1 MLGQRVEVD
10 RGIMEGYGQI
20 LRVSTALSCV
30 LGLPLRVQKIQA
42 GHSMQGLSIMTGRPQ
57 HLSGLE
63 MIGDLYD
70 GQLEGA
76 EIGSTE
82 VTFTPEEI
90 KGGIHTAD
98 TKTAGSVSCEMHPSE
113 RRSEIYMLTS
123 SLFRNPKTKHLAME
137 ME

>member
-1 MLGQRVEVD
+1 MSGQRVEVHG
-10 RGIMEGYGQI
+10 GIMGGYGQI

-42 GHSMQGLSIMTGRPQ
+42 GHSTQGLSIMTGRPQ
-57 HLSGLE
+57 HLCGLE
-63 MIGDLYD
+63 MIGDLCD

-82 VTFTPEEI
+82 VTFTPEKI

-98 TKTAGSVSCEMHPSE
+98 TNSRECVPLDAGFNAMCSVCCFSISTWFE
-113 RRSEIYMLTS
+113 RW
-123 SLFRNPKTKHLAME
+123 N
-137 ME
+137 